1 MSKKKIAFGAGFTLV
16 EILIVV
22 AIIAILALA
31 IIPNYVGF
39 DVDARV
45 VTTKSNLATVR
56 NRISL
61 YRAKEGKYPASL
73 GDLMKETYSDAGI
86 DKPYLKAMP
95 GELISEKSGNSTY
108 QDQSST
114 KALSGLGG
122 WVYYTDKADI
132 VINYGKPLDRS
143 WEDYKDQV
151 PSDW

>member
-1 MSKKKIAFGAGFTLV
+1 MKRKKTALGRGFTLI

-39 DVDARV
+39 DVDARA
-45 VTTKSNLATVR
+45 VTTKSNLSTIR

-73 GDLMKETYSDAGI
+73 SDLLKETYSDAGI

-95 GELISEKSGNSTY
+95 GELISDKSGNSTY
-108 QDQSST
+108 QDQLST
-114 KALSGLGG
+114 KSLSSLGG
-122 WVYYTDKADI
+122 WVYFTDKADV